1 MSASAAARRPKQA
14 TTASEIIEKQKQTLV
29 SAIKDADREEAKRLQ
44 RLDNLPT
51 KEARAALEARFDHDR
66 THDQER
72 IKHLLFDYK
81 VLKEKCDDGELPT
94 LLESRARLTG
104 GVRQTNNGQ
113 PLVNRFAGCED
124 ENDATFM
131 RQVYKRFDTLEA
143 QAKRRTLPKYN
154 ESFEHH
160 KLKLLNQKR
169 ELLHKLVAVQTN
181 ELNGCVTGGGSSRPS
196 VPFPSYGGRQS
207 ARDSDKMSTT
217 SGESWATFATRS
229 SRGGVTRPNM
239 PKPPPVPVPKLKI

>member
-1 MSASAAARRPKQA
+1 MAAAAPS
-14 TTASEIIEKQKQTLV
+14 TTASDVLQRQRDALV
-29 SAIKDADREEAKRLQ
+29 SAIKDADREEAKRLK
-44 RLDNLPT
+44 RLDDAP
-51 KEARAALEARFDHDR
+51 KESRAALEARYDHDR
-66 THDQER
+66 AHDQER

-81 VLKEKCDDGELPT
+81 VLKEKCDDGELPK
-94 LLESRARLTG
+94 LLETRARPTSG
-104 GVRQTNNGQ
+104 ARHHGQ

-124 ENDATFM
+124 ENDAIFM
-131 RQVYKRFDTLEA
+131 RQLYKRFDTLEA

-154 ESFEHH
+154 ESFENH

-181 ELNGCVTGGGSSRPS
+181 ELNGRVTGGGTARPS
-196 VPFPSYGGRQS
+196 VQLSTYGAGAGGRVT
-207 ARDSDKMSTT
+207 ARDSDKTSTT